1 VLTDAI
7 QAKSPITRAQ
17 LVPKTTEARTEARL
31 EGVRL
36 IIKSKKNQSAS
47 CNSAISFR
55 AETQIAQF
63 IGGIG

>member
-1 VLTDAI
+1 
-7 QAKSPITRAQ
+7 
-17 LVPKTTEARTEARL
+17 
-31 EGVRL
+31 VRL